1 MLTFVGEHCMNAYK
15 QEGLHC
21 NISISNTVSFKM
33 NVQKSYIILV
43 LFQKQVWRYDV
54 KTGDIKILIQP
65 LSRYIAQWM
74 R

>member
-1 MLTFVGEHCMNAYK
+1 MNAYK
-15 QEGLHC
+15 QEGLHG
-21 NISISNTVSFKM
+21 NISISNIVSLKM

-43 LFQKQVWRYDV
+43 SFQKQVWRYDV
-54 KTGDIKILIQP
+54 KTGDIKSLIQP